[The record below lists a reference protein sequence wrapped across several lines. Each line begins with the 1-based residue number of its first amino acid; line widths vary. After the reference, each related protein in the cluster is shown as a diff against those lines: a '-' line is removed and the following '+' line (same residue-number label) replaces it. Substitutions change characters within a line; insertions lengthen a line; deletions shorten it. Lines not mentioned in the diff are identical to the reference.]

1 MAERRATGVTKWILA
16 YEKRL
21 PMQRVFTQKLG
32 DLIQELLGG
41 AGVDVLF
48 VEART
53 KTLESLEGKLVRDL
67 DYYTDPMSQV
77 IDLTGIRVV
86 VYYSHSIQDVA
97 EVLRTEFDIDE
108 ASSVDH
114 SSALPT
120 DRFGYRSRHFALR
133 LGNNRA
139 DLAEWLPYR
148 ALIAEVQVRTG
159 LEHAWAAVSHKVM
172 YKSDRSAPV
181 FLQRGLARVSA
192 MLEVADEE
200 FSRLGR
206 ETNAVR
212 ETYDRRLEGGD
223 LDVEVDSLSIDVYLD
238 SDLVQNRLSE
248 LAGSAGWSLL
258 TADHLDP
265 LFTRDRNDLLQVV
278 DSLGIASIHDLETL
292 LSDARVPEV
301 VQELRNA
308 QESRRSLLP
317 ITVDDL
323 ITRVLLVLRDAPRE
337 LYQTLYDRPVVASI
351 RETIGRSRPS

>member
-1 MAERRATGVTKWILA
+1 MAEHRADVAKWIRT

-21 PMQRVFTQKLG
+21 PVQRAFTQKLSG
-32 DLIQELLGG
+32 LIRELLGG

-53 KTLESLEGKLVRDL
+53 KTVESLEGKLVRDL
-67 DYYTDPMSQV
+67 DYCTDPMSEV

-86 VYYSHSIQDVA
+86 VYYSHNIQDVA

-120 DRFGYRSRHFALR
+120 DSFGYRSRHFALR
-133 LGNNRA
+133 LGDNRA
-139 DLAEWLPYR
+139 DLAEWSPYQP
-148 ALIAEVQVRTG
+148 LIAEVQVRTG
-159 LEHAWAAVSHKVM
+159 LEHAWAAVSHKLM

-192 MLEVADEE
+192 VLEVADEE

-223 LDVEVDSLSIDVYLD
+223 LDVQVELTLD
-238 SDLVQNRLSE
+238 RRLPRQRPCAEPPVRTGRIRGVVAANRGPSRPPLHPGPQRSA
-248 LAGSAGWSLL
+248 AGSG
-258 TADHLDP
+258 
-265 LFTRDRNDLLQVV
+265 Q
-278 DSLGIASIHDLETL
+278 
-292 LSDARVPEV
+292 
-301 VQELRNA
+301 
-308 QESRRSLLP
+308 
-317 ITVDDL
+317 
-323 ITRVLLVLRDAPRE
+323 PRH
-337 LYQTLYDRPVVASI
+337 
-351 RETIGRSRPS
+351 REHP